1 LLTVTRDYSWDFG
14 EPLSGNNNYSN
25 LQHPVHQYAAAG
37 TYTVTLTLESD
48 CNPIVITQQIVVTQ
62 VPPAVPL
69 VSLNLGNLEAT
80 TADNYQWYYEGV
92 AISGA
97 VFQQYFPTQTGNYT
111 VQITDASGCT
121 ATSLPFN
128 VTSVLLKELQSF
140 NHYLLVQNENW
151 LSLQCNPLTDCF
163 QSIELIDLQGRVL
176 KTYNYQQKISK
187 LEINTQDLQSGVYL
201 LRVNGRGVRKVF
213 F

>member
-1 LLTVTRDYSWDFG
+1 
-14 EPLSGNNNYSN
+14 
-25 LQHPVHQYAAAG
+25 
-37 TYTVTLTLESD
+37 LTLESD

-97 VFQQYFPTQTGNYT
+97 VFQQYFPAQTGNYT
-111 VQITDASGCT
+111 VQVTDASGCT
-121 ATSLPFN
+121 ALSLPFN

-163 QSIELIDLQGRVL
+163 QLIELIDLQGRVL
-176 KTYNYQQKISK
+176 KTYSYQQKISK
-187 LEINTQDLQSGVYL
+187 AEISLQDVQSGVYL
-201 LRVNGRGVRKVF
+201 LRVIGREVRKLLRD
-213 F
+213 